1 MGARGIFFSIKNQFL
16 RVLGFAGAKRRAVL
30 SYKNMIFYINMDV
43 DNKQKSKIEK
53 LDKIYQEYSKNL
65 LELRKQQ
72 DQIVGNF
79 IEALKQESIKE
90 LRRKFETSNG

>member
-1 MGARGIFFSIKNQFL
+1 
-16 RVLGFAGAKRRAVL
+16 
-30 SYKNMIFYINMDV
+30 MDV
-43 DNKQKSKIEK
+43 DNDQKNKAEK

-72 DQIVGNF
+72 DQIISNF

>member
-1 MGARGIFFSIKNQFL
+1 
-16 RVLGFAGAKRRAVL
+16 
-30 SYKNMIFYINMDV
+30 MDV
-43 DNKQKSKIEK
+43 DNDQKNKAEK

>member
-1 MGARGIFFSIKNQFL
+1 
-16 RVLGFAGAKRRAVL
+16 
-30 SYKNMIFYINMDV
+30 MI
-43 DNKQKSKIEK
+43 NKPKDGNRTEK
-53 LDKIYQEYSKNL
+53 LDKIYQEYFQNL
-65 LELRKQQ
+65 QELRKQQ

>member
-1 MGARGIFFSIKNQFL
+1 
-16 RVLGFAGAKRRAVL
+16 
-30 SYKNMIFYINMDV
+30 MDV

>member
-1 MGARGIFFSIKNQFL
+1 
-16 RVLGFAGAKRRAVL
+16 
-30 SYKNMIFYINMDV
+30 MIFYINMDV